1 MISFC
6 GAPDS
11 DECAQ
16 NLARAL
22 GTCTELGVPV
32 ATHKLEGPTTA
43 LIFLGVEI
51 DTVLSQLRLPVE
63 KLRRLKE
70 SLASWV
76 VRRSCRKRDLL
87 SLIGSLHNAAAV
99 VKPGRVFLRRLID
112 LSKIP
117 KGLHHFV
124 RLTKEAQSD
133 IQWWRTFVDR
143 WNGVGLLS
151 ALGRVQPYVCVRS
164 DASGLWG
171 CGAVWRHTWLQLQW
185 SEAAID
191 LRIAAKEAVPVVL
204 AAFCW
209 GHHWTGKCVLFEVDN
224 STVALALQSGS
235 CRDPQVMRL
244 LRMLHFVAAEH
255 PFTYTSKHIPGTEN
269 SLADAISRNSL
280 STAFSV
286 QPLLAQDPCPISSCL
301 SALVQDDNIDWTSAT
316 WTTRFL
322 ACLQP
327 V

>member
-1 MISFC
+1 M
-6 GAPDS
+6 
-11 DECAQ
+11 
-16 NLARAL
+16 
-22 GTCTELGVPV
+22 
-32 ATHKLEGPTTA
+32 
-43 LIFLGVEI
+43 
-51 DTVLSQLRLPVE
+51 LSQLRLPVE
-63 KLRRLKE
+63 KLLRLKE
-70 SLASWV
+70 SLASWA

-112 LSKIP
+112 LSKIL

-124 RLTKEAQSD
+124 CLTKEAQWD

-143 WNGVGLLS
+143 WNGVGLVS
-151 ALGRVQPYVCVRS
+151 ALGRVQPDVCVRS

-209 GHHWTGKCVLFEVDN
+209 GRHWTGKCVLFEVDN
-224 STVALALQSGS
+224 STVTLALQSGS

-244 LRMLHFVAAEH
+244 LRLLHFVAAERQ
-255 PFTYTSKHIPGTEN
+255 FTYTSQHIPGTEN
-269 SLADAISRNSL
+269 SLADAIFPNSL
-280 STAFSV
+280 SAAFSV

-301 SALVQDDNIDWTSAT
+301 RALVQDDNIDWT
-316 WTTRFL
+316 
-322 ACLQP
+322 
-327 V
+327 

>member
-1 MISFC
+1 M
-6 GAPDS
+6 
-11 DECAQ
+11 
-16 NLARAL
+16 L
-22 GTCTELGVPV
+22 G
-32 ATHKLEGPTTA
+32 
-43 LIFLGVEI
+43 
-51 DTVLSQLRLPVE
+51 QLRLPVE

-70 SLASWV
+70 SLASWA

-87 SLIGSLHNAAAV
+87 SLIGSSHNAAAV
-99 VKPGRVFLRRLID
+99 VNPEWVFLRRFIN

-151 ALGRVQPYVCVRS
+151 ALGRVQPDVCERS

-191 LRIAAKEAVPVVL
+191 LRITAKETVPVVL

-209 GHHWTGKCVLFEVDN
+209 GRHGTGKCVLFEVDN

-255 PFTYTSKHIPGTEN
+255 QFTYTSQHIPGTEN
-269 SLADAISRNSL
+269 CLTDAISRNSV

-286 QPLLAQDPCPISSCL
+286 QPLLAHDPCPISSCL
-301 SALVQDDNIDWTSAT
+301 SALVQDDNIDWTSAA
-316 WTTRFL
+316 WTTQFL